1 MGRRNGEWVVLQNCH
16 LLASWMSKLEEIQEQ
31 QVESDLHPEFRLWLT
46 SEPSPVFPVP
56 VLQSGI
62 KLTNEPPKGL
72 KANLTRTF
80 NEVDEVTFEG
90 CNKPYEYKRL
100 LFSLAFFH
108 AVILERRKF
117 GPIGWNIPYE

>member
-1 MGRRNGEWVVLQNCH
+1 MP
-16 LLASWMSKLEEIQEQ
+16 
-31 QVESDLHPEFRLWLT
+31 SDK
-46 SEPSPVFPVP
+46 FPVP

-72 KANLTRTF
+72 KANLLRTF
-80 NEVDEVTFEG
+80 NDIQEKDFES
-90 CNKPYEYKRL
+90 CSKAVEYKKL

-117 GPIGWNIPYE
+117 GAIGWNIPYEWMNSDLETCQL

>member
-1 MGRRNGEWVVLQNCH
+1 M
-16 LLASWMSKLEEIQEQ
+16 
-31 QVESDLHPEFRLWLT
+31 
-46 SEPSPVFPVP
+46 PSQKFPVP

-72 KANLTRTF
+72 KSNLKRTL
-80 NEVDEVTFEG
+80 NEVNEKEYDACSKDF
-90 CNKPYEYKRL
+90 EYKKL

-117 GPIGWNIPYE
+117 GSIGWNISKSLLFVNA